1 MNLVKC
7 DKENC
12 HNITT
17 NRYSEYGSYCFAHSA
32 LTHKP
37 RILNRQKREYPL
49 LTPSIMVYEGDVKFV
64 SIKSKKST
72 VKSMVRKA
80 PLPKITQGYS
90 VESEFKPLECAYCDE
105 LGPEKYRMKCS
116 HYICSDCLS
125 LIRTSLCPICKETIE
140 GALVSEEIMAD
151 IIERE
156 YEDIKGR

>member
-17 NRYSEYGSYCFAHSA
+17 NGYSEYGSYCFAHAA

-37 RILNRQKREYPL
+37 RLLGKQKREYPL
-49 LTPSIMVYEGDVKFV
+49 LSPSIMVYGKNVEFLSMK
-64 SIKSKKST
+64 SKRSTIKSL
-72 VKSMVRKA
+72 VRKA
-80 PLPKITQGYS
+80 PLPKITQDMNTETEY
-90 VESEFKPLECAYCDE
+90 KPLECAYCDE

-125 LIRTSLCPICKETIE
+125 LIRTSLCPICNEPIE
-140 GALVSEEIMAD
+140 GTLVSTEILSD
-151 IIERE
+151 IVERE
-156 YEDIKGR
+156 YEDI

>member
-12 HNITT
+12 NNITT
-17 NRYSEYGSYCFAHSA
+17 NGYSEYGTYCFAHAA

-37 RILNRQKREYPL
+37 RLIGKQKREYPL
-49 LTPSIMVYEGDVKFV
+49 LTPSIMIYQEDVKFV
-64 SIKSKKST
+64 SIKSKRSN

-80 PLPKITQGYS
+80 PLPKTTQGKS
-90 VESEFKPLECAYCDE
+90 VETEFKPLECAYCNE

-116 HYICSDCLS
+116 HFICSDCLT
-125 LIRTSLCPICKETIE
+125 LIRTSLCPICQEPIE
-140 GALVSEEIMAD
+140 GVLVSKEVLSD

-156 YEDIKGR
+156 YEDI